1 MIKNLYHFRSIA
13 LVTVFA
19 LSGCSLPANQS
30 HDRSNILQ
38 IKTKWMSDPQADQNI
53 KNGLTAYLALDDA
66 FLSIAS
72 RIYLI
77 RNAKHTLDLQ
87 YYIWNDDAIGNLML
101 LELLNAADR
110 GVKIRLLIDDQNGI
124 KLDKTLKSFPSLI
137 NPIAIPATGSFIGTP
152 ASINASDVPQTVAI
166 EEEPLDSV
174 ISETTLKV

>member
-13 LVTVFA
+13 LVTVLT
-19 LSGCSLPANQS
+19 LSGCSLPANQN

-124 KLDKTLKSFPSLI
+124 KLDKTLKALSQHPNFEIKIFNPYRFRHLRFIDYIFRFNRI
-137 NPIAIPATGSFIGTP
+137 NHRMHNKLTIA
-152 ASINASDVPQTVAI
+152 
-166 EEEPLDSV
+166 EV
-174 ISETTLKV
+174 ILP